1 MGGVS
6 TFLSGSYYLL
16 QIFAAGQL
24 YDPNKYIA
32 GITCAIIFMS
42 VYGK

>member
-32 GITCAIIFMS
+32 GITTAIIFMS